1 MGLGKKMM
9 ALGAVAVLMV
19 SALALVLVIQ
29 SVAAQ
34 GNGAMKGDL
43 DQIRAQDGS
52 CQDPTC
58 DQDQIRAQDG
68 SCQDPTCDQDRDR
81 VRIGQS
87 GVGDKIRDRD
97 RSCW

>member
-9 ALGAVAVLMV
+9 ALGGVAVLML

-52 CQDPTC
+52 CQDL
-58 DQDQIRAQDG
+58 
-68 SCQDPTCDQDRDR
+68 TCDQDRDR
-81 VRIGQS
+81 DRIGQS

-97 RSCW
+97 RSCR

>member
-58 DQDQIRAQDG
+58 DQD
-68 SCQDPTCDQDRDR
+68 RDR